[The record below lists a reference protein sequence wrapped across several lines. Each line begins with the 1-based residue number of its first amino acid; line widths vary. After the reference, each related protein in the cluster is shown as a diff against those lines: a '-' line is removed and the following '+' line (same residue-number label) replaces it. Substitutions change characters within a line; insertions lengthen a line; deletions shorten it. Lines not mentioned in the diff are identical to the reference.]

1 MTLRYLL
8 RRLLQALIIVVLV
21 TVVVFALVNV
31 VPGDPAFLIL
41 GDGATPEA
49 VAALRTQMGLDEPLW
64 IQYFEYMSGILQGDF
79 GTSVAARLP
88 VWDVIRPTLVPT
100 AILIGAAVGLAIVV
114 GIPLGILAG
123 IRRGTAIDRG
133 ALVVALAGQ
142 SIPAFWL
149 GLILISVV
157 AFRMGLLPTSGYG
170 TPRHLILPA
179 VALAPTAM
187 GMLLR
192 VTRIGMIESLGE
204 DYILTAR
211 AKGARAGR
219 VYLRHALKNAA
230 IPVVTIVG
238 LQIGALL
245 GGAIITETVFAWPGI
260 GRLAVNA
267 LIARDWPVVRT
278 IVLFVAVG
286 LVFINIVVDLVY
298 AHLDKRVRFG

>member
-88 VWDVIRPTLVPT
+88 VWDGIRPTLVPT

>member
-133 ALVVALAGQ
+133 ALVIALAGQ

>member
-8 RRLLQALIIVVLV
+8 RRLLHALIIVILV
-21 TVVVFALVNV
+21 TIVVFALVNV

-41 GDGATPEA
+41 GDGASPEA
-49 VAALRTQMGLDEPLW
+49 VAALREQMGLDEPLW
-64 IQYFEYMSGILQGDF
+64 IQYFEYMSGILRGDF
-79 GTSVAARLP
+79 GTSIAARLP
-88 VWDVIRPTLVPT
+88 VLDVIKPTVVPT
-100 AILIGAAVGLAIVV
+100 VILIGASVGLAIVV

-123 IRRGTAIDRG
+123 IRRGTAVDRG

-170 TPRHLILPA
+170 TPRHLVLPA
-179 VALAPTAM
+179 IALAPTAM

-192 VTRIGMIESLGE
+192 VTRIGMVESLGE

-211 AKGARAGR
+211 AKGAGAGR
-219 VYLRHALKNAA
+219 VYLRHAFKNAA

-238 LQIGALL
+238 LQVGALL
-245 GGAIITETVFAWPGI
+245 GGAIVTETVFAWPGF

-278 IVLFVAVG
+278 IVLLVAVG
-286 LVFINIVVDLVY
+286 LVFINIVVDLIY
-298 AHLDKRVRFG
+298 AHIDKRVRFG